1 MSAYPS
7 IGLWIK
13 QYTAHVGKR
22 LGSQCL
28 GGLQF
33 FRVNVIVNTE
43 SAKFNSNGDEIKVV
57 KNKNNLND
65 NFEYYDITGHVY
77 RKDLNIK
84 EHD

>member
-33 FRVNVIVNTE
+33 FGVNVIFNLE
-43 SAKFNSNGDEIKVV
+43 SANFNSNGDKSKAVE
-57 KNKNNLND
+57 NKNNLSD
-65 NFEYYDITGHVY
+65 KFEYYDITGHVD

>member
-33 FRVNVIVNTE
+33 FGVNVIVNIE
-43 SAKFNSNGDEIKVV
+43 SAKFNSNGDEIKTVE
-57 KNKNNLND
+57 NKQS
-65 NFEYYDITGHVY
+65 
-77 RKDLNIK
+77 KW
-84 EHD
+84 